1 MSKFSKI
8 CRYILSSTILFTILT
23 GIISLSVWLDM
34 RVHSRYVVYAS
45 FILMLIFILAKDFKT
60 GKTLII
66 GEIIMLIIFGLGK
79 FSRVAYELREA
90 FRLDINIDNFKIL
103 LIVIIILTSIITYYD
118 YYKNNKLWNKVY
130 R

>member
-1 MSKFSKI
+1 MRKFSKI

-90 FRLDINIDNFKIL
+90 FRLDIKIDNFKIL
-103 LIVIIILTSIITYYD
+103 LIVIIVLTSIIAYND
-118 YYKNNKLWNKVY
+118 YYKNNKLWNKSL
-130 R
+130 

>member
-1 MSKFSKI
+1 MSKSSKI
-8 CRYILSSTILFTILT
+8 CRYILSSIILFTILT

-118 YYKNNKLWNKVY
+118 YYKNNKLWNKSL
-130 R
+130 

>member
-1 MSKFSKI
+1 MRKFSKI

-90 FRLDINIDNFKIL
+90 FRLDIKIDNFKIL

>member
-90 FRLDINIDNFKIL
+90 FRLDIKIDNFKIL

>member
-90 FRLDINIDNFKIL
+90 FRLDIKIDNFKIL
-103 LIVIIILTSIITYYD
+103 LIVIIVLTSIIAYND
-118 YYKNNKLWNKVY
+118 YYKNNKLWNKSL
-130 R
+130 